1 MSVFQT
7 EGGGEVNIAEQLA
20 DRIFAMVEDNQIAPH
35 TTLEAMKMVVNYTA
49 TLAVDE
55 LVEENDPAVSA
66 RIEEAVHAITNLQQ
80 QEIVGVLIAHA
91 TRETVS

>member
-1 MSVFQT
+1 MS
-7 EGGGEVNIAEQLA
+7 IAEQLA
-20 DRIFAMVEDNQIAPH
+20 DKILDMVEDNQIAPH

-55 LVEENDPAVSA
+55 LVEENDLAVSA
-66 RIEEAVHAITNLQQ
+66 RIKEAVRAITNLQL
-80 QEIVGVLIAHA
+80 EIVGVLIAHT

>member
-1 MSVFQT
+1 MS
-7 EGGGEVNIAEQLA
+7 IAEQLA
-20 DRIFAMVEDNQIAPH
+20 DQILDMVEDNQIAPH

-55 LVEENDPAVSA
+55 LVEENDLAVSA
-66 RIEEAVHAITNLQQ
+66 RIKEALRAITNLQL
-80 QEIVGVLIAHA
+80 EIVGVLIAHT

>member
-1 MSVFQT
+1 MS
-7 EGGGEVNIAEQLA
+7 IAEQLA
-20 DRIFAMVEDNQIAPH
+20 DQILDMVEDNQIAPH

-55 LVEENDPAVSA
+55 LVEENDLAVSA
-66 RIEEAVHAITNLQQ
+66 RIKEAVRAITNLQL
-80 QEIVGVLIAHA
+80 EIVGVLIAHT

>member
-1 MSVFQT
+1 MS
-7 EGGGEVNIAEQLA
+7 IADQLA
-20 DRIFAMVEDNQIAPH
+20 DKILDMVEDNQIAPH

-55 LVEENDPAVSA
+55 LVEENDLAVSA
-66 RIEEAVHAITNLQQ
+66 RIKEAVRAITNLQL
-80 QEIVGVLIAHA
+80 EIVGVLIAHT

>member
-1 MSVFQT
+1 MS
-7 EGGGEVNIAEQLA
+7 IAEQLA
-20 DRIFAMVEDNQIAPH
+20 DQILDMVEDNQNAPH

-55 LVEENDPAVSA
+55 LVEENDLAVSA
-66 RIEEAVHAITNLQQ
+66 RIKEAVRAITNLQL
-80 QEIVGVLIAHA
+80 EIVGVLIAHT